1 MQTKVDAIQ
10 DFYANFHLGNPPEPN
25 ATRFSTICQNL
36 TPTGTVTR
44 CDPGFGH
51 NSYFVN
57 TALSAFVSVFDGA
70 GNTTPAIRREALE
83 EAVST
88 TVENDHYYQ
97 ESLGVYTMLF
107 LSGNF
112 PNPMQVP

>member
-1 MQTKVDAIQ
+1 
-10 DFYANFHLGNPPEPN
+10 
-25 ATRFSTICQNL
+25 
-36 TPTGTVTR
+36 
-44 CDPGFGH
+44 
-51 NSYFVN
+51 VN
-57 TALSAFVSVFDGA
+57 TALSAFVSVFDDA